1 MDHLSGLDASF
12 LYLETPETP
21 MHVGG
26 LNIVELPAGYEG
38 DFLDEFRSHI
48 TSRLHLA
55 PVFQRKLVNMPF
67 EMANPV
73 WVDDHDVDLEYHV
86 RSTVLPRP
94 GSRAQLDKLV
104 GRLHSSLLD
113 RSRPLWEFYVIEG
126 VQSPADAPPGTRHV
140 AFYSKVHHCALDGAG
155 GIVLANA
162 IMDTGPVPRHVP
174 GAPPQGS
181 TPTDNYGVAELALS
195 GLRQTGQQASKLVK
209 SLPALAGTLVGVWR
223 ASRRARAAGGE
234 DAVAK
239 TNWFAPRTPI
249 NVRVTNQRLFSSF
262 SVPLAEIKHI
272 VKGSDASLNDVVLAI
287 CSGALGHYLAD
298 RGCVPDAPLLAGV
311 PVSLREAGNTDLN
324 NQVSMMRVS
333 LASNIADPLQ
343 RLKAIR
349 DSSSMAK
356 ATSASLKAVTPTDF
370 PSLGA
375 PWLISGLASLFGHS
389 RLANNMRPLVNV
401 AISNVPGPKL
411 ALYLAGAKLLTY
423 YPVSIAVHS
432 VALNVTVQ
440 SYNGQLDFGLTACR
454 KALPDL
460 PKLARLMLAAHR
472 ELLALMPELAAERAT
487 DIPLHQ
493 AVRKNPKGSKPAGE
507 QQPDQMPAAK
517 TARTRKPAVKA
528 ARNLTERAASA
539 KPVASMASRR
549 RSESRPTR
557 KA

>member
-1 MDHLSGLDASF
+1 M
-12 LYLETPETP
+12 
-21 MHVGG
+21 
-26 LNIVELPAGYEG
+26 
-38 DFLDEFRSHI
+38 
-48 TSRLHLA
+48 
-55 PVFQRKLVNMPF
+55 
-67 EMANPV
+67 
-73 WVDDHDVDLEYHV
+73 
-86 RSTVLPRP
+86 
-94 GSRAQLDKLV
+94 
-104 GRLHSSLLD
+104 
-113 RSRPLWEFYVIEG
+113 
-126 VQSPADAPPGTRHV
+126 
-140 AFYSKVHHCALDGAG
+140 
-155 GIVLANA
+155 
-162 IMDTGPVPRHVP
+162 
-174 GAPPQGS
+174 
-181 TPTDNYGVAELALS
+181 
-195 GLRQTGQQASKLVK
+195 
-209 SLPALAGTLVGVWR
+209 GVWR

-493 AVRKNPKGSKPAGE
+493 AVRKNPKRAKPAGE

-517 TARTRKPAVKA
+517 TARTRKPAAKA
-528 ARNLTERAASA
+528 ARNLS
-539 KPVASMASRR
+539 
-549 RSESRPTR
+549 
-557 KA
+557 